1 MQGKFL
7 QILPQVI
14 GIILYFCLN
23 SKIIYLY
30 HLTHINCIEN
40 FKTLLNTI
48 QVQVPFKKK
57 HKSTKE

>member
-14 GIILYFCLN
+14 GIILYFCHK
-23 SKIIYLY
+23 SFIYLY

-48 QVQVPFKKK
+48 QVQVSFKKK